1 MRKNARKR
9 IALSVLAVALV
20 AGISMPVSAAAP
32 KVTMKSKKMY
42 RQHTNGWTFCVPSK
56 LPAGTKVMLNM
67 YKDDPKESH
76 SGNFDTKTFNSD
88 EVFQGGTKTW
98 FYTNQDKFEIS
109 GSETS
114 TYFEKNL
121 KPGTYKVDAYYY
133 DTPAYK
139 QAVEKKFAELK
150 KTYPDV
156 RIRTA
161 WWGESFNEQCEYHN
175 FVTGEYYSKP
185 IATVFMS
192 DYIVNAGKFT
202 LNMDLNEPGIS
213 SAVKSTSVQLNLSK
227 SYGTGYEIYRKVGS
241 SYKKI
246 ATTTKN
252 TYTDKNLTSKT
263 KYNYKVRV
271 YYKDRLTG
279 KIIYGPYSSY
289 ECATKGSALNLKLT
303 VQKTKNV
310 KLTWSKVPGAKQYK
324 VYRTV
329 ASSDTTA
336 YSKGGAI
343 ADGFGK
349 WELIK
354 TLGSGKKTYT
364 DKKTAVDC
372 SYQYMVVAVLSKDS
386 AGGDTDISDSR
397 GVSFHFGDMNITA
410 DYKDAV
416 GNRTIEWNKSY
427 GAKGFIIEKKIIDP
441 ETKKV
446 AWVEEKKLGASASK
460 YTFKAKKYNEL
471 KPDANGKYDLT
482 ETYRISPF
490 KDNGKIVGNDYEFT
504 TTATLGMVKN
514 VKAKKV
520 ANGIQVTWSKV
531 DGAAYYQVYRI
542 PASAHALNKT
552 IKGYEVASY
561 HSDEYNNIYS
571 INPGG
576 TLVTEY
582 VGAKKPVAVDVKKW
596 NAAID
601 AFAADTTGTV
611 ARPVFNYKL
620 DETKTYYYQN
630 YEYQRTQLTTT
641 SVIDYA
647 GEIFT
652 GSKDYSG
659 YWDQKNNKQVDQWA
673 TKPVEV
679 RKNEDYFDAALPG
692 TTYQY
697 IVIAY
702 AGQKKTWQDYRE
714 PGKTDEDA
722 KNQFANATKLWVTT
736 PGTLKGVEKTQD
748 LYKYHTSSYTCASY
762 GEANYS
768 AVAAPSG
775 KPAIKSATSS
785 KKTVTIKLKKKVKGA
800 VAYRIYRATKKKGKY
815 SCVGITTSTTFK
827 DSGLKVGKTYYYK
840 VVPIAT
846 SESGEDIEGK
856 ASSVKSVK
864 VKK

>member
-1 MRKNARKR
+1 MRKNVWKK
-9 IALSVLAVALV
+9 ITLGVLAVTLL

-32 KVTMKSKKMY
+32 KVTMKNKKMY
-42 RQHTNGWTFCVPSK
+42 REHTNGWTFCVPSK
-56 LPAGTKVMLNM
+56 LPEGTRVMFNL
-67 YKDDPKESH
+67 YKDDPADSY
-76 SGNFDTKTFNSD
+76 SGSFKTETFDSNT
-88 EVFQGGTKTW
+88 VFQGATKTW
-98 FYTNQDKFEIS
+98 FYTSQDKYEIS
-109 GSETS
+109 GTETS
-114 TYFEKNL
+114 TYFSKDL
-121 KPGTYKVDAYYY
+121 KPGTYKVTAYYY
-133 DTPAYK
+133 DMPAYK
-139 QAVEKKFAELK
+139 KAVEAKLAELQ
-150 KTYPDV
+150 KTNPDV
-156 RIRTA
+156 KIRTS
-161 WWGESFNEQCEYHN
+161 WWNEYFNEACEYHN
-175 FVTGEYYSKP
+175 FVVGEYYSAP
-185 IATVFMS
+185 IATVYMS
-192 DYIVNAGKFT
+192 DYIVEAGKFT
-202 LNMDLNEPGIS
+202 LDADLNEPS
-213 SAVKSTSVQLNLSK
+213 VWSAVKSTSVQLNMSK
-227 SYGTGYEIYRKVGS
+227 GHGTGYEIYRKVGS

-279 KIIYGPYSSY
+279 KITYGPYESY

-310 KLTWSKVPGAKQYK
+310 KLTWSKVSGAKQYK
-324 VYRTV
+324 VYRSV
-329 ASSDTTA
+329 AGSDTTV
-336 YSKGGAI
+336 YSKGGAV

-364 DKKTAVDC
+364 DKKTAANC
-372 SYQYMVVAVLSKDS
+372 SYQYMVVAVLAKDS
-386 AGGDTDISDSR
+386 AGGDTDISESY
-397 GVSFHFGDMNITA
+397 GVSFYFGDMNITA
-410 DYKDAV
+410 DYTDTV

-427 GAKGFIIEKKIIDP
+427 GAKGFIVEKKVIDP
-441 ETKKV
+441 ETQKTG
-446 AWVEEKKLGASASK
+446 WVEVKKLSASTSK
-460 YTFKAKKYNEL
+460 YTFNAKKFNEL
-471 KPDANGKYDLT
+471 KPDANGNYDLT
-482 ETYRISPF
+482 ETYRICVY
-490 KDNGKIVGNDYEFT
+490 KDNGKIIGNHYEFT

-520 ANGIQVTWSKV
+520 ANGIEVTWSKV

-542 PASAHALNKT
+542 PASAHAYNKT

-561 HSDEYNNIYS
+561 NSDEYKNQYTVHPS
-571 INPGG
+571 G

-596 NAAID
+596 NAAVD
-601 AFAADTTGTV
+601 AFANDQTGTV
-611 ARPVFNYKL
+611 PRPVFNDKL

-630 YEYQRTQLTTT
+630 YEYQRTQLTST

-647 GEIFT
+647 GEIFEGYQQYT
-652 GSKDYSG
+652 G
-659 YWDQKNNKQVDQWA
+659 YWDQANNKQVDQWA
-673 TKPVEV
+673 TRPVEV
-679 RKNEDYFDAALPG
+679 RKNEDYYVAAIPG

-702 AGQKKTWQDYRE
+702 AGQKKTWQDY
-714 PGKTDEDA
+714 KTDSNTDEDA
-722 KNQFANATKLWVTT
+722 KQQYEYATKLWVAT
-736 PGTLKGVEKTQD
+736 PGTTNGVQKTKD
-748 LYKYHTSSYTCASY
+748 IYKYYTSSYTASAY

-827 DSGLKVGKTYYYK
+827 DSGLKVGQTYYYK

-856 ASSVKSVK
+856 ASGIKSVK